1 MAAKL
6 AAAGR
11 MTAMAAAALVLA
23 ACGAGQSDLP
33 RAGVI
38 ELNSLFD
45 ADFALTD
52 MHGQPATDERFEG
65 EPMLIYF
72 GFASCP
78 DVCPTALGVMDAAL
92 GALVEDAE
100 RVQPLFIT
108 VDPERDTPEVLAR
121 YLQAFDAPIL
131 GLTGTPEE
139 ARAAREALKVFA
151 AKVPMPDSAMGYTM
165 DHQSMFYLTD
175 AGGQPLVALDDGM
188 APTEIA
194 GAIRDRLDA
203 VGA

>member
-1 MAAKL
+1 MAAMRTMTGL
-6 AAAGR
+6 AAL
-11 MTAMAAAALVLA
+11 MLA
-23 ACGAGQSDLP
+23 ACGGQDADLP
-33 RAGVI
+33 RPGVI

-52 MHGQPATDERFEG
+52 MHGMPATDERFEG

-92 GALVEDAE
+92 GALGEDAE

-108 VDPERDTPEVLAR
+108 VDPERDTPEALAR

-139 ARAAREALKVFA
+139 AEAARDALKVFA

-188 APTEIA
+188 APDAIAAEIRA
-194 GAIRDRLDA
+194 RL
-203 VGA
+203 G